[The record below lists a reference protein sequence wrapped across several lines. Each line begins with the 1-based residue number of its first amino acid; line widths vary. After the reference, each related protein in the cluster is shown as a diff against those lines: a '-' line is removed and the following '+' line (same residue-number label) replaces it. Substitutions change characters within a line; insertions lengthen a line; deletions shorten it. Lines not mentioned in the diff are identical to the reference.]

1 MQRIRQV
8 PRIIRPYLTTSEVMD
23 IAEVTRRTLRHY
35 TDKGIIAPFNGDGDD
50 YYDRWTFDQTV
61 DLQLIQTLR
70 AGNVPLD
77 DIAAYTNAGE
87 EDLLDA
93 AYRQSVDGIRHNR
106 RMLKAIVHRK
116 RQIERFA
123 AIGQR
128 DGYYIRYLPQ
138 RWMALVPASEGSSGL
153 VDLDTYTERFIGLK
167 ELIEIVGWSQTFS
180 AGTLMSLSSRFKES
194 TGYVFLELASPPMP
208 YVTEGMLVDGGCY
221 HVVDDSFCDQ
231 CGASCV
237 ECARFGR
244 HPSPDEQSLWKRAEV
259 GGKVIDRSIITSEL
273 AESYATGMWADYT
286 QHVVDRAPAPPTNAH
301 RRAARN
307 NDTSPTVRPRLM
319 PQTVRLPLG
328 VTACVL
334 PAGMYL
340 CRQNDYVD
348 RDDTM
353 QRLLGALSVVPQ
365 RTITRE
371 DEIRIAKAAN
381 AYEQQHRPDQQREPG
396 PFMEPFA
403 VPRDHGDPTLFDF
416 VQPLEDRDLPKLTLP
431 VGMALAPEDGC
442 VILHT
447 DVPAARAHGKA
458 RQELQVLIDAQNVS
472 PPPRSLS
479 ASRAS
484 RRRGLPRRTYAVS
497 PSSSSIVAAGR
508 RVLRTGF
515 STSSSS
521 SNSSVLLWMSNL
533 R

>member
-1 MQRIRQV
+1 MGSTSAEPPFERNTTVFSSTATTMRFV
-8 PRIIRPYLTTSEVMD
+8 RPNSLRNTSP
-23 IAEVTRRTLRHY
+23 
-35 TDKGIIAPFNGDGDD
+35 G
-50 YYDRWTFDQTV
+50 
-61 DLQLIQTLR
+61 
-70 AGNVPLD
+70 
-77 DIAAYTNAGE
+77 
-87 EDLLDA
+87 
-93 AYRQSVDGIRHNR
+93 S
-106 RMLKAIVHRK
+106 KATS
-116 RQIERFA
+116 
-123 AIGQR
+123 
-128 DGYYIRYLPQ
+128 
-138 RWMALVPASEGSSGL
+138 AS
-153 VDLDTYTERFIGLK
+153 
-167 ELIEIVGWSQTFS
+167 
-180 AGTLMSLSSRFKES
+180 
-194 TGYVFLELASPPMP
+194 
-208 YVTEGMLVDGGCY
+208 
-221 HVVDDSFCDQ
+221 
-231 CGASCV
+231 GASL
-237 ECARFGR
+237 EIG
-244 HPSPDEQSLWKRAEV
+244 E
-259 GGKVIDRSIITSEL
+259 
-273 AESYATGMWADYT
+273 YT
-286 QHVVDRAPAPPTNAH
+286 LTPPTNAH
-301 RRAARN
+301 RRAPRN

-472 PPPRSLS
+472 TPPPEPNRIAGIEATGAAS
-479 ASRAS
+479 AHL
-484 RRRGLPRRTYAVS
+484 RG
-497 PSSSSIVAAGR
+497 
-508 RVLRTGF
+508 
-515 STSSSS
+515 
-521 SNSSVLLWMSNL
+521 
-533 R
+533 